1 MTSFRVLVTARSFAK
16 TPGAHHDWLAAHG
29 CHVDLRAAEQPLNSA
44 ALAALL
50 PGYDG
55 VILGLDHC
63 DAAALAQADRLRV
76 ISRYGVG
83 VENVDLAAAAARG
96 IIVTNT
102 PNTNN
107 ISVAELAIGLL
118 FALARQIA
126 RMAAGAQQGDFTRY
140 TGIELTGKTLGV
152 AGFGAIGR
160 EVARRALGLG
170 MHVIAYD
177 PYYQGDW
184 GAVEPVDLPALWARL
199 WALSLHLP
207 LTPTTTHL
215 VNADT
220 LKQMQSG
227 SFLINTARGGL
238 VDEAALYDAL
248 RLGNLAGAA
257 MDVFAT
263 EPPTDSPLLTLP
275 TFIATPHAGG
285 ATREAIARMALLAAE
300 NLVAVLNGVECP
312 DTVRV

>member
-1 MTSFRVLVTARSFAK
+1 MA
-16 TPGAHHDWLAAHG
+16 G
-29 CHVDLRAAEQPLNSA
+29 
-44 ALAALL
+44 
-50 PGYDG
+50 
-55 VILGLDHC
+55 
-63 DAAALAQADRLRV
+63 LAQR
-76 ISRYGVG
+76 
-83 VENVDLAAAAARG
+83 
-96 IIVTNT
+96 
-102 PNTNN
+102 
-107 ISVAELAIGLL
+107 
-118 FALARQIA
+118 
-126 RMAAGAQQGDFTRY
+126 GDFTRI
-140 TGIELTGKTLGV
+140 TGVELTGRTLGV

-160 EVARRALGLG
+160 EVARRALALG
-170 MHVIAYD
+170 MPVVAYD

-184 GAVEPVDLPALWARL
+184 GAAEPVDLPALWARS

-220 LKQMQSG
+220 LKQMQPR

-248 RLGNLAGAA
+248 TLGNLAGAA

-275 TFIATPHAGG
+275 TFIATPHSGG

-300 NLVAVLNGVECP
+300 NLVSVLNGVECP
-312 DTVRV
+312 YIVRV

>member
-1 MTSFRVLVTARSFAK
+1 MYRILVTARSFAK
-16 TPGAHHDWLAAHG
+16 TPGAHHSYLTEHDCA
-29 CHVDLRAAEQPLNSA
+29 VDLRAPEQPLDSA

-55 VILGLDHC
+55 VILGLDQC
-63 DAAALAQADRLRV
+63 DAAALAAADRLRV

-83 VENVDLAAAAARG
+83 VENVDLAAAAGRD
-96 IIVTNT
+96 IVVTNT

-118 FALARQIA
+118 FALARHIP
-126 RMAAGAQQGDFTRY
+126 RMAAGAQHGDFSRI
-140 TGIELTGKTLGV
+140 TGVELTGKTLGV

-160 EVARRALGLG
+160 EVARRALALG
-170 MHVIAYD
+170 MHVVAYD
-177 PYYQGDW
+177 PYYQGEW
-184 GAVEPVDLPALWARL
+184 GAVEPVDLPALWARA

-207 LTPTTTHL
+207 LTAATTHL
-215 VNADT
+215 VNAAT
-220 LKQMQSG
+220 LAPMQPG

-238 VDEAALYDAL
+238 VDETALYDAL
-248 RLGNLAGAA
+248 TLGNLAGAA

-263 EPPTDSPLLTLP
+263 EPPLNSPLLTLP

-285 ATREAIARMALLAAE
+285 ATREAIARMALLAAQ
-300 NLVAVLNGVECP
+300 NLVAVLNGETCSN
-312 DTVRV
+312 TVRL